1 MFWHRQVLGLVGGLV
16 AGLLQLEGMF
26 VIIGYFVIMFGV
38 SNMYAYKMLNASDD
52 DFKNNELMMEGLGN
66 SGGLFFVSKVTS
78 VFHQEIHG

>member
-1 MFWHRQVLGLVGGLV
+1 MFWHRQVLGLIGGLI

-26 VIIGYFVIMFGV
+26 VIIGFFVIMFSV
-38 SNMYAYKMLNASDD
+38 SHMYAYKMLNASDD
-52 DFKNNELMMEGLGN
+52 DFKNNELIMEGLGN